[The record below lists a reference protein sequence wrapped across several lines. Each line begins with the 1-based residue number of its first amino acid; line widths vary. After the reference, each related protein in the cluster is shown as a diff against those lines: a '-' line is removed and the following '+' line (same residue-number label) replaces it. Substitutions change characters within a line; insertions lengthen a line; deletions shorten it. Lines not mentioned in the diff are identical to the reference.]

1 MSVRLS
7 RCIISILN
15 FVSIFG
21 RISPSWVADKLGRYN
36 IQIVMC
42 TINFIVNLVLWLPA
56 RGNIPII
63 IFALIYSFASGTFV
77 SLAPTIV
84 AQITSD
90 MQKIG
95 TRTGSMFALA
105 SIAAL
110 IGNLVAEA
118 LASLGPESDQY
129 RYLPIFTAVTIA
141 IGTAILV
148 FSKSLT
154 KIKHQH

>member
-1 MSVRLS
+1 M
-7 RCIISILN
+7 
-15 FVSIFG
+15 
-21 RISPSWVADKLGRYN
+21 
-36 IQIVMC
+36 
-42 TINFIVNLVLWLPA
+42 
-56 RGNIPII
+56 
-63 IFALIYSFASGTFV
+63 

-90 MQKIG
+90 MRKIG

-110 IGNLVAEA
+110 IGNLVAGA

-129 RYLPIFTAVTIA
+129 RYLPIFTAVAIA

-154 KIKHQH
+154 KGVFLKRF

>member
-1 MSVRLS
+1 
-7 RCIISILN
+7 
-15 FVSIFG
+15 
-21 RISPSWVADKLGRYN
+21 
-36 IQIVMC
+36 MC
-42 TINFIVNLVLWLPA
+42 TINFIVNLGLWLPA

-90 MQKIG
+90 MRKIG

-110 IGNLVAEA
+110 IGNLVAGA

-154 KIKHQH
+154 KVVFFEALLESRKKRPWKAIDPLFEIVDVK

>member
-1 MSVRLS
+1 M
-7 RCIISILN
+7 
-15 FVSIFG
+15 
-21 RISPSWVADKLGRYN
+21 
-36 IQIVMC
+36 
-42 TINFIVNLVLWLPA
+42 
-56 RGNIPII
+56 
-63 IFALIYSFASGTFV
+63 

-90 MQKIG
+90 MRKIG
-95 TRTGSMFALA
+95 TRTGSMSALA

-110 IGNLVAEA
+110 IGNLVALIGNLVAGA

-129 RYLPIFTAVTIA
+129 RYLPIFTAVAIA

-154 KIKHQH
+154 KVVFLKRF

>member
-1 MSVRLS
+1 
-7 RCIISILN
+7 
-15 FVSIFG
+15 
-21 RISPSWVADKLGRYN
+21 
-36 IQIVMC
+36 MC
-42 TINFIVNLVLWLPA
+42 TINFIVNLGLWLPA

-90 MQKIG
+90 MRKIG
-95 TRTGSMFALA
+95 TTGSMFTLA

-110 IGNLVAEA
+110 IGNLVAGA

-154 KIKHQH
+154 KGVFLKRF